1 MKIANPIYDVVFK
14 YLMENNE
21 IAKDILSAILNEEIV
36 SVELQS
42 QEFTETSATGI
53 QVFRLD
59 FKAIIRTKL
68 GDLKTSLIEI
78 QKTKGGFKIGR
89 FQTYLGF
96 NYMKSHIILK
106 ENEQPKDERYPITAI
121 YFLGFR
127 LKNVKVPVL
136 KVERQYFNAVS
147 NRKLNVKEDFVEKLS
162 HDLYAIQI
170 PRLKMHIRTELEQ
183 MLDVFNQ
190 KKYKTT
196 DNHILEYTGTTNDPR
211 VARVVKHLGRAIVSN
226 PDLLHAMVMEDFMEA
241 EAERERIEMERERI
255 AKEEAIEGRKAA
267 ILEKKLA
274 IQDKELAIQDK
285 ELAIQDKELAIQD
298 KELAI
303 QASEEER
310 QAKEIA
316 IQNAEAERKEKEF
329 WKAQF
334 EAIQQKNKDE
344 N

>member
-14 YLMENNE
+14 YLMENNQV
-21 IAKDILSAILNEEIV
+21 AKDILSVILNLEII
-36 SVELQS
+36 SLELQS
-42 QEFTETSATGI
+42 QEFTDTSATGI

-59 FKAIIRTKL
+59 FKAVVRTKS
-68 GDLKTSLIEI
+68 GEIKTILIEI
-78 QKTKGGFKIGR
+78 QKAKSGFKINR
-89 FQTYLGF
+89 FQTYLGL

-106 ENEQPKDERYPITAI
+106 ENERPKDERYPITAI

-127 LKNVKVPVL
+127 LKNIKVPVL

-190 KKYKTT
+190 KKYKTK
-196 DNHILEYTGTTNDPR
+196 DSHVLEYTGISKDPKI
-211 VARVVKHLGRAIVSN
+211 ARVIKHLGRAVVNN
-226 PDLLHAMVMEDFMEA
+226 PELFHAMIMEDLMEA
-241 EAERERIEMERERI
+241 EAERDRVEKEREKT
-255 AKEEAIEGRKAA
+255 AKEEAIAAKKA
-267 ILEKKLA
+267 A

-285 ELAIQDKELAIQD
+285 ELAIQDKELAIQVSED
-298 KELAI
+298 ERKAKELAI
-303 QASEEER
+303 QA
-310 QAKEIA
+310 KETALQI
-316 IQNAEAERKEKEF
+316 AEAERKEKEF

-334 EAIQQKNKDE
+334 EAMQQKNKGD
-344 N
+344 

>member
-127 LKNVKVPVL
+127 LKNVKIPVL

-170 PRLKMHIRTELEQ
+170 PRLKMHIGTELEQ
-183 MLDVFNQ
+183 ILDVFNQ
-190 KKYKTT
+190 KKYKTS
-196 DNHILEYTGTTNDPR
+196 DSHILEYTGTTNDPR
-211 VARVVKHLGRAIVSN
+211 IARVVKHLGRAIVSN
-226 PDLLHAMVMEDFMEA
+226 PDLLHAMVMEDLMEA
-241 EAERERIEMERERI
+241 EAERERIEKERDKL
-255 AKEEAIEGRKAA
+255 AKEEAIEAKKAA
-267 ILEKKLA
+267 LLEKKLA

-285 ELAIQDKELAIQD
+285 ELAVQNAEV
-298 KELAI
+298 
-303 QASEEER
+303 
-310 QAKEIA
+310 A
-316 IQNAEAERKEKEF
+316 IQNAEVAIQNAEMERKEKEF

>member
-21 IAKDILSAILNEEIV
+21 IAKDILSAILNVEIV
-36 SVELQS
+36 SLELQS

-59 FKAIIRTKL
+59 FKAVIRTKS
-68 GDLKTSLIEI
+68 GELKTILIEI
-78 QKTKGGFKIGR
+78 QKAKSGFKIGR
-89 FQTYLGF
+89 FQTYLGL

-136 KVERQYFNAVS
+136 KVERQYINAVS

-170 PRLKMHIRTELEQ
+170 PRLKMQIGTELEQ
-183 MLDVFNQ
+183 ILDVFNQ

-196 DNHILEYTGTTNDPR
+196 DSHILEYTGTTNDPKI
-211 VARVVKHLGRAIVSN
+211 ARVVKHLRRAIVSN
-226 PDLLHAMVMEDFMEA
+226 PDLLHAMIMEDLMEA
-241 EAERERIEMERERI
+241 EAERDRIEKEREKI
-255 AKEEAIEGRKAA
+255 AKEEAIEAKKIAIQVSEEERKA
-267 ILEKKLA
+267 
-274 IQDKELAIQDK
+274 KELAIQDK
-285 ELAIQDKELAIQD
+285 E
-298 KELAI
+298 
-303 QASEEER
+303 EER
-310 QAKEIA
+310 KAKETALKI
-316 IQNAEAERKEKEF
+316 AEAERKEKEY

-334 EAIQQKNKDE
+334 EAIQQKNKGE
-344 N
+344 